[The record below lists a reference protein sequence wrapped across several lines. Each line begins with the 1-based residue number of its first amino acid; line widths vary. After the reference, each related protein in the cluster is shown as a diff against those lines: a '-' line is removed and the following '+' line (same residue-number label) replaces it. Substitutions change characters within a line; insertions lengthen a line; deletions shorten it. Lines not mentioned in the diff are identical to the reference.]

1 MRERGGNGSFPRD
14 ACAMIP
20 SLMTGVFGGSGE
32 GGEPVEK
39 RALVVQ
45 RSEAGR
51 MMEWA
56 AELGRARSVEAVGRI
71 LADLSEALVRAD
83 VSILDAANRPAE
95 TDDDAVVVRIVGA
108 EETTLGWL
116 RAIRR
121 DAVPFSE
128 ADRDVLDQL
137 ARLTGS
143 RLDSLRLYEREHRL
157 AATLQDSII
166 PARLP
171 EIPGLLLAAHYS
183 PGNPE
188 ADVGGD
194 WYDALALPNGSLA
207 IAAGDVVGRGVHAAA
222 IMGQLRNAFRAFL
235 LEGYTP
241 ADALGR
247 LNGLVTTLGDA
258 YFCTVACALIDP
270 ARGFA
275 RVATAGHTPPLIVT
289 PDGAVRFQELVPS
302 IAIGAVDEVV
312 YSDTALMLHPGDTLM
327 LYTDGLVERRG
338 RSLDVGLE
346 HLQDAAGCAGGDP
359 GILVE
364 HVIER
369 MMRSGV
375 GEDDVAAIA
384 ITVLPGISD
393 RLRIRLPSDPVHVAG
408 LRRRL
413 RDWLP
418 QMGMGE
424 DEVFDTVLAVSEA
437 AANAIEHAIEPTVG
451 CVDVSVAPA
460 EGRVAV
466 TIHDHGRW
474 KDTPPDADR
483 GRGLELI
490 EALAEAPVINKSA
503 AGTTV
508 SFRAAL
514 RKMGRS

>member
-1 MRERGGNGSFPRD
+1 MAS
-14 ACAMIP
+14 
-20 SLMTGVFGGSGE
+20 
-32 GGEPVEK
+32 
-39 RALVVQ
+39 
-45 RSEAGR
+45 
-51 MMEWA
+51 A
-56 AELGRARSVEAVGRI
+56 AELGRART
-71 LADLSEALVRAD
+71 
-83 VSILDAANRPAE
+83 LDAAREIIARMAAALVSSDVTIEITTRKEALACELALPI
-95 TDDDAVVVRIVGA
+95 DGA
-108 EETTLGWL
+108 AGGERLAWL
-116 RAIRR
+116 CASRTSGGG
-121 DAVPFSE
+121 FSPDE
-128 ADRDVLDQL
+128 RSMLELL
-137 ARLTGS
+137 ARLAGT
-143 RLDSLRLYEREHRL
+143 RLESLQLFEREHRL

-171 EIPGLLLAAHYS
+171 EVPGLLLAAHYS

-194 WYDALALPNGSLA
+194 WYDALLLPGGSVA
-207 IAAGDVVGRGVHAAA
+207 VVAGDVVGRGVHAAA

-241 ADALGR
+241 ADALSR

-275 RVATAGHTPPLIVT
+275 RVACAGHTPPIVVT
-289 PDGAVRFQELVPS
+289 AEGVVRFQELVPS
-302 IAIGAVDEVV
+302 IAIGAIDDAV
-312 YSDTALMLHPGDTLM
+312 YSDTAVMLHPGDTLM

-346 HLQDAAGCAGGDP
+346 RLSEAAGAAGGDP
-359 GILVE
+359 AILVE
-364 HVIER
+364 HVVAR

-384 ITVLPGISD
+384 ITVLPSSTD
-393 RLRIRLPSDPVHVAG
+393 RLRIRLPSDPIHVAG

-418 QMGMGE
+418 VMGMGE

-437 AANAIEHAIEPTVG
+437 AANAIEHAIGPSVPSI
-451 CVDVSVAPA
+451 DVSVAPA

-466 TIHDHGRW
+466 SVRDYGRW
-474 KDTPPDADR
+474 KDAPPEADR

-490 EALAEAPVINKSA
+490 EALAEAPSIDKSQ

-514 RKMGRS
+514 HKGSRS